1 MRVLDSHSPPAVA
14 ALIEVPSAPKIVSP
28 GHLSKNYVQDS
39 HRDRFDREN
48 ALLKLYG
55 LRPDMVFLGDSL
67 TQDWPVASLFSD
79 LFPVVV
85 NRGVG
90 GDTAK
95 DLHLRVEAD
104 VLQLQAKN
112 VHLMIGTNDIAY
124 RFGYDST
131 ATIVENYVRDISGI
145 LQQFQDAGIHCYL
158 GTVTP
163 QRQTLLHDREYER
176 KTEIVPLFNDFL
188 REKAAAMKMTLVDY
202 HPHFYNPDFTLR
214 DELYTDG
221 VHHTALG
228 QYVLTQVLR
237 NCVQSRT
244 SQYGRE

>member
-1 MRVLDSHSPPAVA
+1 MRVLDSHSPSAVA
-14 ALIEVPSAPKIVSP
+14 APIEVPPVPEIASP
-28 GHLSKNYVQDS
+28 GHLSQHYAQDD

-67 TQDWPVASLFSD
+67 TQDWPVASMFSD

-95 DLHLRVEAD
+95 NLHLRVEAD
-104 VLQLQAKN
+104 VLQLQPKN
-112 VHLMIGTNDIAY
+112 VHLMIGTNDIAI
-124 RFGYDST
+124 RFGYDSNE
-131 ATIVENYVRDISGI
+131 TIVENYVRDFSGI

-163 QRQTLLHDREYER
+163 QRQTLQHDREYER
-176 KTEIVPLFNDFL
+176 KAEIVPLFNNFL

-202 HPHFYNPDFTLR
+202 NPHFYNPDLSFR
-214 DELYTDG
+214 DELFTDG

-237 NCVQSRT
+237 NSVRSRI
-244 SQYGRE
+244 S